1 MKKLM
6 MAVAVAIVAA
16 TTQAAAFYWGT
27 ASGGAK
33 LVDADNNVLTA
44 APNGGAVSLI
54 LLGSDT
60 TGYTD
65 ATWLMDATFTTS
77 TKASTNGRINNNYG
91 FSWTEND
98 PNNIID
104 NGDILA
110 VVFKDAD
117 GKFSNLKNAADGSDL
132 IARTTLS
139 GINGNN
145 WSNATSQWVF
155 ASANYSAVPE
165 PTSGLLLLL
174 GVAGLALKRK
184 RA

>member
-6 MAVAVAIVAA
+6 MAVAVALVAA
-16 TTQAAAFYWGT
+16 ATQAASFYWGT
-27 ASGGAK
+27 AANGAK

-44 APNGGAVSLI
+44 VPNGGAVSLI

-91 FSWTEND
+91 FSWTD
-98 PNNIID
+98 GGDNIID

-110 VVFKDAD
+110 VVFKDAE

-139 GINGNN
+139 GINGDN
-145 WSNATSQWVF
+145 WSNITSSWTF
-155 ASANYSAVPE
+155 TSANYSAVPE

>member
-27 ASGGAK
+27 AQNGAK
-33 LVDADNNVLTA
+33 LVDADNNILTA
-44 APNGGAVSLI
+44 VPNGGAVSLI

-77 TKASTNGRINNNYG
+77 TKASTNGRINNNYAFTWADG
-91 FSWTEND
+91 SD
-98 PNNIID
+98 NIID

-110 VVFKDAD
+110 VVFKDAN

-132 IARTTLS
+132 IAHTTLS
-139 GINGNN
+139 GINADN
-145 WSNATSQWVF
+145 WSNPKFQ
-155 ASANYSAVPE
+155 
-165 PTSGLLLLL
+165 G
-174 GVAGLALKRK
+174 
-184 RA
+184 

>member
-1 MKKLM
+1 
-6 MAVAVAIVAA
+6 
-16 TTQAAAFYWGT
+16 
-27 ASGGAK
+27 
-33 LVDADNNVLTA
+33 
-44 APNGGAVSLI
+44 
-54 LLGSDT
+54 
-60 TGYTD
+60 
-65 ATWLMDATFTTS
+65 MDATFTTS

-91 FSWTEND
+91 FSWTD
-98 PNNIID
+98 GGDNIID

-139 GINGNN
+139 GINGDN
-145 WSNATSQWVF
+145 WSNITSSWTF
-155 ASANYSAVPE
+155 TSANYSAVPE

>member
-27 ASGGAK
+27 AQNGAK
-33 LVDADNNVLTA
+33 LVDADNNILTA
-44 APNGGAVSLI
+44 VPNGGAISLI

-65 ATWLMDATFTTS
+65 ATWLMDATITS
-77 TKASTNGRINNNYG
+77 SAKASTNGRINNNYS
-91 FSWTEND
+91 FTWTD
-98 PNNIID
+98 GGDNIID

-110 VVFKDAD
+110 VVFKGAD

-139 GINGNN
+139 GINGDN
-145 WSNATSQWVF
+145 WSNYTSQWVF

>member
-27 ASGGAK
+27 AASGAK
-33 LVDADNNVLTA
+33 LVDADNNILTTV
-44 APNGGAVSLI
+44 PNGGAISLI

-65 ATWLMDATFTTS
+65 ATWLMDATITS
-77 TKASTNGRINNNYG
+77 SSKASTNGRINNNYSFTWVDG
-91 FSWTEND
+91 GD
-98 PNNIID
+98 NIID

-110 VVFKDAD
+110 VVFRDSD
-117 GKFSNLKNAADGSDL
+117 GNFSNLKNAADGSAL

-139 GINGNN
+139 GINGDN

-155 ASANYSAVPE
+155 TSANYSAVPE

>member
-6 MAVAVAIVAA
+6 MAVAVALVAVA
-16 TTQAAAFYWGT
+16 TQAASFYWGT
-27 ASGGAK
+27 AAGGAK

-44 APNGGAVSLI
+44 VPGGGKISLI

-60 TGYTD
+60 TSYTD

-91 FSWTEND
+91 FSWTD
-98 PNNIID
+98 GGDNIID

-145 WSNATSQWVF
+145 WSNITSSWTF
-155 ASANYSAVPE
+155 TSANYSAVPE

>member
-1 MKKLM
+1 M
-6 MAVAVAIVAA
+6 MAVAVALVAVA
-16 TTQAAAFYWGT
+16 TQAASFSWGT

-44 APNGGAVSLI
+44 APNGGAISLI
-54 LLGSDT
+54 LLGTDT

-77 TKASTNGRINNNYG
+77 TKASTNGRINNS
-91 FSWTEND
+91 FSFTWTEND
-98 PNNIID
+98 PNNVID

-110 VVFKDAD
+110 VVFKDSD
-117 GKFSNLKNAADGSDL
+117 GSFSNLKNASDGTDL

-145 WSNATSQWVF
+145 WSNVTSQWVF
-155 ASANYSAVPE
+155 TSANYTAAVPE

-174 GVAGLALKRK
+174 GVAGLALRRR